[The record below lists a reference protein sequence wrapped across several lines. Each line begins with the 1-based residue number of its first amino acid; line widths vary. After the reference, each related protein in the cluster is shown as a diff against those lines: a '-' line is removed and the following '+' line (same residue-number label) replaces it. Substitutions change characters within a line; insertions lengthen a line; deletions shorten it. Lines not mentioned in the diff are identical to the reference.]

1 MTTLMM
7 IYRSKQDN
15 LYFFT
20 YKINQIVF
28 TMLIKRLFLLC
39 SIPAFVAGCA
49 GFYDSQT
56 PAPVYGN
63 NTPIYANKPLPEQQS
78 QAEQPQQPTTITEQA
93 KPKPTVQEEVSETA
107 TTAPLKETNS
117 IAPKVLKPEQLP
129 SGQSL
134 LTPAQEQEL
143 SALQQP
149 VVAEVDEEPKPAPP
163 KPKQKAPAIVA
174 VQPETVVE
182 VPPPPPSSPIFQPL
196 EDFTSLSPVVGSLV
210 LAANQDSEKGNVE
223 AATTTLERASRIEPR
238 NAALYYKLAL
248 LKLKSKPSQAEDL
261 AKKSAQLAANDPSL
275 KKHSWLLVAKAR
287 ELQKDFKGAQE
298 ARDKAS
304 KF

>member
-1 MTTLMM
+1 
-7 IYRSKQDN
+7 
-15 LYFFT
+15 
-20 YKINQIVF
+20 
-28 TMLIKRLFLLC
+28 MLIKRLFLLC

-49 GFYDSQT
+49 GFYDYQT

-78 QAEQPQQPTTITEQA
+78 QAEQPQQQTKVIEQT
-93 KPKPTVQEEVSETA
+93 KPKPTVQEEAGETV
-107 TTAPLKETNS
+107 TTAPLKETNA
-117 IAPKVLKPEQLP
+117 IAPKILKPEQLP

-149 VVAEVDEEPKPAPP
+149 VVPELESESKPTP
-163 KPKQKAPAIVA
+163 KPKQKVPAPAIVA

-196 EDFTSLSPVVGSLV
+196 ENFTSLSPVVGSLV

-261 AKKSAQLAANDPSL
+261 AKKSAQLASNDPSL

-287 ELQKDFKGAQE
+287 ELQKNFQGAQE
-298 ARDKAS
+298 ARERADK
-304 KF
+304 F

>member
-1 MTTLMM
+1 
-7 IYRSKQDN
+7 
-15 LYFFT
+15 
-20 YKINQIVF
+20 
-28 TMLIKRLFLLC
+28 MLIKRLFLLC

-49 GFYDSQT
+49 GFYDYQT

-78 QAEQPQQPTTITEQA
+78 QAEQPQQQTKITEQA
-93 KPKPTVQEEVSETA
+93 TPKPTLQEEASETVV

-117 IAPKVLKPEQLP
+117 IAPKILKPEQLP

-149 VVAEVDEEPKPAPP
+149 VVPELELEPESKPEPKPKRKVAP
-163 KPKQKAPAIVA
+163 IVA
-174 VQPETVVE
+174 VQPETIVE

-196 EDFTSLSPVVGSLV
+196 ENFTSLSPVVGSLV

-287 ELQKDFKGAQE
+287 ELQKNFQGAKE
-298 ARDKAS
+298 ARERADK
-304 KF
+304 F